1 MKVDDVDVPKFV
13 TFMVISFKVHG
24 QTVGKVFQKVREGR
38 EGTTSKSEKGKYKL
52 IISLIVLA
60 FELIKIMF

>member
-38 EGTTSKSEKGKYKL
+38 EGTTSKSEKGK
-52 IISLIVLA
+52 
-60 FELIKIMF
+60 